1 MQLISKVMPVY
12 LPEPDQ
18 ATVLRLGLR
27 KLDPGDWL
35 VVDNDFTQFH
45 DNKLHTRTAHGDKVY
60 AALPGSE
67 PAQQELRQLVLGHL
81 TNDHSSKYEISGS
94 KIAHRDCNLSWSL
107 DDESLWQTSLWV
119 QEDICLMELRDRE
132 YCLTAASVCAPS
144 NWPLEQKMG
153 CSLDDIHGPVPGYG
167 QQLSRRVNRLFANL
181 KPDRP
186 LVRFNWSVQE
196 LPELFWRK
204 DLRNA
209 VGADKA
215 PEEELA
221 KWLEKGVEK
230 GLEKEATDFF
240 WRVERQTLRRLPR
253 TGAIVFTIRIFIHSF
268 SVMSRAADFPTS
280 LSSLLGQLP
289 VAERNYKGLL
299 ALQRPRGKA
308 G

>member
-1 MQLISKVMPVY
+1 MYLLSKVMPVY

-35 VVDNDFTQFH
+35 VVDDDFRQFH
-45 DNKLHTRTAHGDKVY
+45 DNKLHTRAAHGDRVY
-60 AALPGSE
+60 GALPGSE
-67 PAQQELRQLVLGHL
+67 PAQQELRQLVFYHL
-81 TNDHSSKYEISGS
+81 LNDHSSNYEVTGS

-119 QEDICLMELRDRE
+119 QEDICLMELRDRQ

-153 CSLDDIHGPVPGYG
+153 CSLDHIHGPVPGYG

-181 KPDRP
+181 KPERP

-196 LPELFWRK
+196 FPELFWRK
-204 DLRNA
+204 DLNSDI
-209 VGADKA
+209 GAEQTLDSEPGTEPDKNPATELKKPA
-215 PEEELA
+215 P
-221 KWLEKGVEK
+221 
-230 GLEKEATDFF
+230 DFF
-240 WRVERQTLRRLPR
+240 WRVERQTLRRLPQ

-268 SVMSRAADFPTS
+268 SVMHRAADFSTN
-280 LSSLLGQLP
+280 LSRLLGQLP
-289 VAERNYKGLL
+289 AAERDYKGLL
-299 ALQRPRGKA
+299 ALQRSRGQA
-308 G
+308 